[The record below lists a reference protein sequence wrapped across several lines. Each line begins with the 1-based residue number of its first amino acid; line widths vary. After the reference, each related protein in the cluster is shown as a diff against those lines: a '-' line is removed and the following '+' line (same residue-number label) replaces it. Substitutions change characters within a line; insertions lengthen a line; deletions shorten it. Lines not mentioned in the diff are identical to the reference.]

1 MRQAL
6 TCKPL
11 DSKSEKVPVQGI
23 SEWSGYHAHPDIEKG
38 DGDPVKQC
46 IDAHLEPGINLIVR
60 NCGRST
66 VDYRSDLPNTT
77 RGGNAHR
84 SFSLI
89 PAPSSIRA
97 ALSKSITL

>member
-1 MRQAL
+1 MPLAL
-6 TCKPL
+6 TYRPL
-11 DSKSEKVPVQGI
+11 DSKSEEVPVQGI
-23 SEWSGYHAHPDIEKG
+23 SEWSGYYARPGIDKAEG
-38 DGDPVKQC
+38 NPAEQC
-46 IDAHLEPGINLIVR
+46 IDEHLGPGIDHIVR

-89 PAPSSIRA
+89 PALSSIVA
-97 ALSKSITL
+97 ALSKSIKL